1 MSDSTTVTSTLSTDT
16 APKRGKS
23 IQRSQILHHTDSDS
37 LYLENQIELR
47 PEISKSIGN
56 IKIPSIFTNDGMP
69 LLKISHKSKKRI
81 LFWIDPSCFKF
92 SWRMAN
98 STTTTTSATTSATTS
113 GLPQGITNTT
123 ALSNSAIISTPAI
136 ATSAIHRLSITNRTT
151 HEFVLDDIKSIYI
164 QNEGSGY
171 REELN
176 ISQKLEK
183 NWITIIYFNHKKNS
197 LKSLHLITDND
208 RDFKK
213 LILAIYNLKQLRSQL
228 AKEFLIDLNELDEN
242 YVKMLLN
249 KELLAGDNGNVDGNE
264 VDIQKSHKH
273 VREFLSFND
282 ILKYS
287 KRLNINVNTNHLQQI
302 FDQVLLLLSATTE
315 KPVSTPLFEKGLNFE
330 QFKQFVSI
338 LKDRKDLQE
347 IWDSLAQGKEV
358 LQFDEIKNFIINI
371 QKENFSDDDDN
382 STINLIFQ
390 KYCSNDNGWNKES
403 LNEYL
408 LSSYSTP
415 YREITQTQT
424 NYYDYPLNEYFI
436 SSSHNTYLTGRQV
449 AGDSSVEGYIR
460 TLQRGCRC
468 VEIDIWNGD
477 SNTTTTTAI
486 GTKDDDDKN
495 EYEPIVNHGRTFT
508 KPISFANVIRAIKKF
523 AFIVSPWPLI
533 LSLEIHCSPEC
544 QIKVV
549 NILKDILG
557 ENMII
562 APIDIDSVILPSPAE
577 LKHKFIIKVKK
588 TTSFQNLIETENGS
602 FTTSTTTTT
611 TTTTTTATSLS
622 EDNENNKSNSS
633 STSSFIIR
641 RRKNKSPKIINELS
655 NLGIYTQGIKFRNF
669 SLPES
674 KTFNHCFSL
683 GEKSI
688 NRMIKDDDKKISL
701 DKHNRR
707 YLMRVYPLGTR
718 LKSSNFNPL
727 PYWSHGVQMVAT
739 NWQTYDLGQQLNEA
753 LFENKIFQGYVL
765 KPSVLRKPTL
775 KSSSSNVDTRT
786 SLTTTNSKTIR
797 FNFEI
802 ISGHQLPKFPKDDY
816 KDQAINPYI
825 SFEIIGAQDVQWAN
839 NDSSP
844 IAPTTSS
851 SPFIRTTKI
860 IRENGFNP
868 NFNTKFS
875 GSIITT
881 TNDLIFIK
889 FVVYASTSLNYP
901 DYGENFP
908 IAILVTKLNY
918 LKQGYRYIYLNDLLG
933 EQLVYSSIFIK
944 IEYDEDLLNEFI
956 NK

>member
-1 MSDSTTVTSTLSTDT
+1 MLESLNRRNSIDSNQGDNDNDNDNHSNDELSPSELYYSPSGSPPKSQLLLRKSSSPSSYSPIKSDLPNIYSHLRSNDSESPPQPSPKQQSSLSSSSSSSSSSNTKSSTTKNIFKKLLRINKSSDNIDESRSIVSNNGGSPMSDSTTVTSTLSTDT

-208 RDFKK
+208 HDFKK
-213 LILAIYNLKQLRSQL
+213 LISAIYNLKQLQ
-228 AKEFLIDLNELDEN
+228 
-242 YVKMLLN
+242 
-249 KELLAGDNGNVDGNE
+249 LLAGDNGNVDGNE

-302 FDQVLLLLSATTE
+302 FDQVLLLSSATTE

-477 SNTTTTTAI
+477 SNTTTTTV
-486 GTKDDDDKN
+486 
-495 EYEPIVNHGRTFT
+495 IVNHGRTLLT
-508 KPISFANVIRAIKKF
+508 NKLANVIVLSNKKF
-523 AFIVSPWPLI
+523 AFI
-533 LSLEIHCSPEC
+533 
-544 QIKVV
+544 
-549 NILKDILG
+549 N
-557 ENMII
+557 
-562 APIDIDSVILPSPAE
+562 
-577 LKHKFIIKVKK
+577 
-588 TTSFQNLIETENGS
+588 
-602 FTTSTTTTT
+602 
-611 TTTTTTATSLS
+611 
-622 EDNENNKSNSS
+622 NE
-633 STSSFIIR
+633 
-641 RRKNKSPKIINELS
+641 
-655 NLGIYTQGIKFRNF
+655 
-669 SLPES
+669 
-674 KTFNHCFSL
+674 
-683 GEKSI
+683 
-688 NRMIKDDDKKISL
+688 
-701 DKHNRR
+701 
-707 YLMRVYPLGTR
+707 
-718 LKSSNFNPL
+718 
-727 PYWSHGVQMVAT
+727 
-739 NWQTYDLGQQLNEA
+739 
-753 LFENKIFQGYVL
+753 
-765 KPSVLRKPTL
+765 
-775 KSSSSNVDTRT
+775 
-786 SLTTTNSKTIR
+786 
-797 FNFEI
+797 
-802 ISGHQLPKFPKDDY
+802 
-816 KDQAINPYI
+816 
-825 SFEIIGAQDVQWAN
+825 
-839 NDSSP
+839 
-844 IAPTTSS
+844 
-851 SPFIRTTKI
+851 I